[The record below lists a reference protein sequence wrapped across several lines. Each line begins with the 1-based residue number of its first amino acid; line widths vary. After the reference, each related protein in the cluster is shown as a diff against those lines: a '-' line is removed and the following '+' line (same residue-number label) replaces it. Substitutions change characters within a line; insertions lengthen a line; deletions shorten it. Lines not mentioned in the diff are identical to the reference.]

1 LVDGLYGAVKTAVDG
16 SFYMNGTRFKLET
29 YKDSDANSKPTV
41 KAYAEEGKT
50 DPEIALMKEGDRKV
64 LEGFFAKVTKGGFLL
79 RTR

>member
-1 LVDGLYGAVKTAVDG
+1 VKTAVDG

-29 YKDSDANSKPTV
+29 YEDPDANGKPTV
-41 KAYAEEGKT
+41 KAYAEEKT
-50 DPEIALMKEGDRKV
+50 DQEIASMKEGDRKV